1 MKNYLSIFFGLLFLF
16 GCSEQQELNVIDD
29 EHREVIKLTPQVAQ
43 KNFAQLLSKAVSN
56 NAEIRRFI
64 KNEALSQ
71 FDNDYD
77 VFYPFVKNK
86 IVANGQTFRE
96 ILLSYCD
103 NEEMLSQI
111 EESSL
116 LLNILVP
123 DLSLFDSFNAENWD
137 INDAEISVISK
148 DDIDN
153 TLYENGEDIGSLPLN
168 EIPAFPCLVVKNNER
183 LREAKGTTR
192 SGEITYEFI
201 DEIYDGKLNPQTR
214 HSSFDENVET
224 TDDSEFYVKASEL
237 HPSIIRAW
245 EEFKNVPKAFARDYV
260 YYNINKTNQ
269 AGELNRNFRE
279 SLYKFRIFPSWLRII
294 SDQEGKDPAL
304 VTKFSQKKRYLT
316 NDEIIKNMWTA
327 GKFQIIFDTYIG
339 SEKSSEIMRQRIPFS
354 LSPTQLWSLEKVH
367 IDHKNNTAFRHS
379 KNTYT
384 IDPNNLKP
392 KWVYPEKLGSLNSIF
407 LQPWDLYAYS
417 TMINIF
423 VSEYDDGQ
431 TIEESRSVM
440 NQYVHKVDA
449 SGEIGGGGDKGAV
462 KWGVKLGYGYS
473 STTTNT
479 SSTKVTT
486 TVGSDDLGNLIFNY
500 SDPIIVDDSQKNTK
514 GYKVFAV
521 KSGNAVEAILLPK
534 SVY

>member
-1 MKNYLSIFFGLLFLF
+1 MKNYLFVFFSLLFLF
-16 GCSEQQELNVIDD
+16 GCSEQQESNLIGN
-29 EHREVIKLTPQVAQ
+29 EPEVAKLTTQAAQ

-56 NAEIRRFI
+56 NAEVRRFI
-64 KNEALSQ
+64 KNEALTQ

-77 VFYPFVKNK
+77 VFYPFVKNE
-86 IVANGQTFRE
+86 IVSNGQTFRE

-123 DLSLFDSFNAENWD
+123 DLTLFDSFNAENWN
-137 INDAEISVISK
+137 INDDEIAVISK
-148 DDIDN
+148 ADTDN
-153 TLYENGEDIGSLPLN
+153 TLFENGENIGSLPLN
-168 EIPAFPCLVVKNNER
+168 EIPAFPCLVVKNNDR
-183 LREAKGTTR
+183 LRVANKATR
-192 SGEITYEFI
+192 AGCATYEFI
-201 DEIYDGKLNPQTR
+201 DEIYNGKLNPQTR
-214 HSSFDENVET
+214 HSSFDQNVEE
-224 TDDSEFYVKASEL
+224 TDNSEFYVKASEL
-237 HPSIIRAW
+237 HPSIIKAW
-245 EEFKNVPKAFARDYV
+245 EEFKNVPKAYARDYI

-269 AGELNRNFRE
+269 PGELNGNFRE
-279 SLYKFRIFPSWLRII
+279 SLYKFRIFPSWLTNI
-294 SDQEGKDPAL
+294 SDQEGKDPKL
-304 VTKFSQKKRYLT
+304 NTSFSEKKRYLT
-316 NDEIIKNMWTA
+316 NDEIVNRMWTS
-327 GKFQIIFDTYIG
+327 GKFEIIFDTYIG
-339 SEKSSEIMRQRIPFS
+339 SEKSSDVMRQRIPFS
-354 LSPTQLWSLEKVH
+354 LSATQLWSLEKVH

-384 IDPNNLKP
+384 IDPKNLKP
-392 KWVYPEKLGSLNSIF
+392 RWIYPHKLGSQNSVF
-407 LQPWDLYAYS
+407 VQPWDLYAYS
-417 TMINIF
+417 TMINLF

-431 TIEESRSVM
+431 TIEEVRSVM
-440 NQYVHKVDA
+440 NQYVHKVDVN
-449 SGEIGGGGDKGAV
+449 GEVGGGGDKGAV

-473 STTTNT
+473 NTTTNT

-534 SVY
+534 SIY